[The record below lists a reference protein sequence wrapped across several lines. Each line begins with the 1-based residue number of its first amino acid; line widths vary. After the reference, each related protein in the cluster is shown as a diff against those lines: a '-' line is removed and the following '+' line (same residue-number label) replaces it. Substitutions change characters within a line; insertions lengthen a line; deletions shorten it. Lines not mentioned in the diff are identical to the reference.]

1 MSASAVLNSAVS
13 SGPLVRWTESAVN
26 CTRAK
31 EILRD
36 DLRPEPRVSVSAGE
50 YSDFMWH
57 ICWCPE
63 CVAYERALEPPWAT

>member
-1 MSASAVLNSAVS
+1 MSASAVLGSALS
-13 SGPLVRWTESAVN
+13 SGPRVSLAESSVN
-26 CTRAK
+26 CSRAR

-57 ICWCPE
+57 MCWCPE
-63 CVAYERALEPPWAT
+63 CIAYEHALEPPWAT